1 MTNNFSQRA
10 TPSAAAAGAPTW
22 TDDVPSKVNA
32 ARMFHIM
39 TGLPDIEARM
49 SEIKGSQYMFSSKAA
64 DGKETYYL
72 WNTVN
77 ETGGQITSPMNL
89 DAIKNQ
95 IMRDIRKVQVGPL
108 PNQPESDE
116 E

>member
-1 MTNNFSQRA
+1 
-10 TPSAAAAGAPTW
+10 
-22 TDDVPSKVNA
+22 
-32 ARMFHIM
+32 MFKIM

-77 ETGGQITSPMNL
+77 EMGGQITYPT
-89 DAIKNQ
+89 DVKDIENQ
-95 IMRDIRKVQVGPL
+95 IKKNITKVKVTPL
-108 PNQPESDE
+108 PDSPDSDE